1 MELNK
6 NTSALP
12 SGLRLP
18 RLSVKTYFPVWLL
31 VVLCAVFGSQSDR
44 FLTSQNFD
52 IVLQQTVVLLVVA
65 LGMTFVIIAG
75 SIDLSV
81 GSIVAL
87 SALMAASASQQLG
100 VWAIIPAAIV
110 GTLGGLL
117 NGLIF
122 AKGKVPSFMVTL
134 GTLVAFRGI
143 VLFFTRGAPV
153 EITNRE
159 FLFVFSGRTGGIPN
173 SAIFAAILVIITY
186 VILNHTVFGRH
197 IRAIGGGERV
207 AVLTGIKVERV
218 KLLMFTLLGLL
229 CGIGGLLQSARVYAA
244 TAQLGVGLEL
254 DVIAAVV
261 VGGTPLTGGVGSI
274 QGTILGA
281 FITTIL
287 SNGMN
292 MMGVDPYLQN
302 IVQGIVLVLA
312 VFITIDRSKI
322 GIIK

>member
-1 MELNK
+1 MA
-6 NTSALP
+6 TTPADFGS
-12 SGLRLP
+12 RFRIP
-18 RLSVKTYFPVWLL
+18 RLSLRTYFPILL
-31 VVLCAVFGSQSDR
+31 LIALGTVFSSQSDR
-44 FLTSQNFD
+44 FLTPGNFA
-52 IVLQQTVVLLVVA
+52 IILQQTVVLLVVA

-87 SALMAASASQQLG
+87 SALTAASLSSQMG
-100 VWAIIPAAIV
+100 IAAIIPAALV
-110 GTLGGLL
+110 GTLAGLL

-134 GTLVAFRGI
+134 GTLVAYRGI
-143 VLFFTRGAPV
+143 VLFFMRGAPV
-153 EITNRE
+153 EITNRD
-159 FLFVFSGRTGGIPN
+159 FLFTFGGRTQGIPN
-173 SAIFAAILVIITY
+173 AAIIAAVLVIIAFI
-186 VILNHTVFGRH
+186 ILNYTVFGRH
-197 IRAIGGGERV
+197 VRAVGGGERV
-207 AVLTGIKVERV
+207 AVLTGIKVAQV
-218 KLLMFTLLGLL
+218 KILMFTLLGLL
-229 CGIGGLLQSARVYAA
+229 CGIAGTLQGARVFAA

-281 FITTIL
+281 LITVIL

-292 MMGVDPYLQN
+292 MIGVDPYLQN